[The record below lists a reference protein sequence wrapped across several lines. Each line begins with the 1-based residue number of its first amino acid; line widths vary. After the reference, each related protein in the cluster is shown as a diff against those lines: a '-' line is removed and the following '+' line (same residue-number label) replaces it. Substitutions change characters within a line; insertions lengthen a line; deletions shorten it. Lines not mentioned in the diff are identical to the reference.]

1 MAFSDF
7 KTAAEVQETFGIAS
21 VEENFVESE
30 AETPPVHF
38 LQDFEFAQ
46 RHIDVLASES
56 ARCHAL
62 IYPILWECY
71 KGYAEDYALWIG
83 KSITYNE
90 TLTGTPDYFVS
101 TKSPLGKNVVGSP
114 LIMMVEAERNDF
126 EAGWGQCLAEM
137 VAAQKINA
145 DVVCPV
151 HGIVSDGQSW
161 EFGRLV
167 GETFIWKRARI
178 NTDDLPALF
187 GAVNAVFRSATQHA
201 PGTRSTPGIAT

>member
-7 KTAAEVQETFGIAS
+7 KTAAEVQEKFGIAS

-30 AETPPVHF
+30 REEPPAHF
-38 LQDFEFAQ
+38 LRDFEFAQ
-46 RHIDVLASES
+46 QHIDVLASES

-71 KGYAEDYALWIG
+71 KAYAEDYALWIG

-90 TLTGTPDYFVS
+90 TLTGTPDYFVA

-114 LIMMVEAERNDF
+114 LIMMVQAKRNDF
-126 EAGWGQCLAEM
+126 VAGWGQCLAEM
-137 VAAQKINA
+137 VAAQKIND

-151 HGIVSDGQSW
+151 YGIVSDGQSW

-167 GETFIWKRARI
+167 GETFIWKRSRI
-178 NTDDLPALF
+178 NTDDLPGVF
-187 GAVNAVFRSATQHA
+187 GAVKAVFRHAKQHA
-201 PGTRSTPGIAT
+201 GHCNLNEGVS